1 MQIIE
6 PFFYLKRKLNMMKQE
21 IYYTVKQMK
30 LRRYSEKTI
39 RIYVRQIEL
48 FLTHFTQNPRNIS
61 EKQIQEYIF
70 RTIYKNQYSGSL
82 QNIMVSALKFFY
94 NKVLKQPLQ
103 EETTIRP
110 LKTRYIPQV
119 LSKSEVKSILN
130 NINNIKHKAIIS
142 LIYACGLRRSEA
154 INLKIREI
162 DSKRMIILIKNAKGK
177 KDRNV
182 PLSNKL
188 LILLRAYYKIYRPK
202 IWLFEGI
209 ENKQY
214 SAGSIK
220 KILQRSVIKSGIK
233 KRITIHT
240 LRHSFA
246 THLLESGINLRYIQ
260 VVLGHKSLKTTERYL
275 HISDIIM
282 KETPSPIDDLI

>member
-1 MQIIE
+1 
-6 PFFYLKRKLNMMKQE
+6 MKQE

-48 FLTHFTQNPRNIS
+48 FLNHFTQNPRSIS
-61 EKQIQEYIF
+61 EKKIQEYIF
-70 RTIYKNQYSGSL
+70 RTVYKNQYSGSL

-130 NINNIKHKAIIS
+130 NIRNIKHKAIIG

-154 INLKIREI
+154 LNLKISDI
-162 DSKRMIILIKNAKGK
+162 DSKRMIILIRNAKGN

-182 PLSNKL
+182 PLSPKL

-202 IWLFEGI
+202 TWLFEGTD
-209 ENKQY
+209 NKQY

-260 VVLGHKSLKTTERYL
+260 LVLGHKSIKTTERYL
-275 HISDIIM
+275 HISDLII